1 MCRSKFV
8 TDTDIVKNCHCNH
21 VTLKI
26 RETRAVEAQ
35 FQIKV
40 PDPYPLVKRRTDF
53 GVLVVLPLSIPLH
66 LAAVSIFSG
75 MRLNHTQTQH
85 R

>member
-40 PDPYPLVKRRTDF
+40 PDPYPLVKRRTDL
-53 GVLVVLPLSIPLH
+53 GVLVVLPLFRYIYYFPFDETYSL
-66 LAAVSIFSG
+66 
-75 MRLNHTQTQH
+75 LN
-85 R
+85 RGIKLN